1 MLPTTQLLLRLLLAI
16 FMITLRHTEALSC
29 EKAGCQYCSY
39 VKMQRHCASFCSM
52 CSVCLMLV
60 HVFYRSALKNDDKI
74 RELAFGSK
82 FQEGDSNRVS
92 TYKVIPYTQPQQGR
106 EVQKYTRPYNRRP
119 YVDKAVTRKPSS
131 SITKPTKTAK
141 TCDGLNPC
149 VPLEQANSRFQQCC
163 EARRMKNACVGYCR
177 YDITKE
183 EARFAF
189 MHGKCPFRQLQT
201 YLSCAAAGKDRRNC
215 CRKKGVLDG
224 ALAFCEPFCAP
235 DNPGFPGAKPRYQP
249 CAEKLISLM
258 NCYWAGLE

>member
-1 MLPTTQLLLRLLLAI
+1 
-16 FMITLRHTEALSC
+16 
-29 EKAGCQYCSY
+29 
-39 VKMQRHCASFCSM
+39 MQRHCASFCSM
-52 CSVCLMLV
+52 CSGG
-60 HVFYRSALKNDDKI
+60 N
-74 RELAFGSK
+74 
-82 FQEGDSNRVS
+82 SNRVS
-92 TYKVIPYTQPQQGR
+92 TYKPVPYTQPQRGR
-106 EVQKYTRPYNRRP
+106 EVYKYTRPYNRRP
-119 YVDKAVTRKPSS
+119 YVDKAVTPKPSIS
-131 SITKPTKTAK
+131 KPTKM
-141 TCDGLNPC
+141 CDGLNPC

-163 EARRMKNACVGYCR
+163 EARRMKNACIGYCR

-201 YLSCAAAGKDRRNC
+201 YLSCAAAGKDRRDC